1 MAKRKTPTLSDFIGT
16 GSHRFKGSLTV
27 AEPIHQLLVEQLR
40 RGRYQPRL
48 APDQEDL
55 SELMQS
61 IRELGVIEP
70 LVVRPLP
77 ENGQYE
83 ILAGDRRWRAAQQA
97 GVKQVPVVIYD
108 VDDRTAAAIALVE
121 NLQRKNLN
129 AMEEAHALRRLID
142 EFELSQEQLARLVGK
157 SQPTISKSLGLL
169 ELDLEVQTYIQAG
182 RLEAGHGRAL
192 FGLKPEL
199 QQRLAGQAVEK
210 GWSVRELERQK
221 AILLERLEHGKPP
234 PFHKDQRLAA
244 LEKQMQERVGTKV
257 HFTGD
262 AAGGKG
268 RLVIPFNSVEE
279 RENVLAQLGLLG

>member
-1 MAKRKTPTLSDFIGT
+1 MVKRKTPTLSDFIGT
-16 GSHRFKGSLTV
+16 GGHQFEGSLTA
-27 AEPIHQLLVEQLR
+27 AETIHQLFVEQLH

-48 APDQEDL
+48 DPDQEDL

-77 ENGQYE
+77 ENEQYE

-97 GVKQVPVVIYD
+97 GVKQVPVVVYD

-121 NLQRKNLN
+121 NLQRKDLN
-129 AMEEAHALRRLID
+129 AIEEARALERLLG
-142 EFELSQEQLARLVGK
+142 EFGLSQEQLAGLIGK

-169 ELDLEVQTYIQAG
+169 DLDPEVQAHIQAG

-199 QQRLAGQAVEK
+199 QQRLAGQSVEK

-221 AILLERLEHGKPP
+221 AILLERLEHGKPLP
-234 PFHKDQRLAA
+234 PERDQRLTA
-244 LEKQMQERVGTKV
+244 LEKQLQERLGTQV

>member
-1 MAKRKTPTLSDFIGT
+1 M
-16 GSHRFKGSLTV
+16 
-27 AEPIHQLLVEQLR
+27 EQLR

-48 APDQEDL
+48 TPDQEDL

-129 AMEEAHALRRLID
+129 AMEEAHALRRLI
-142 EFELSQEQLARLVGK
+142 
-157 SQPTISKSLGLL
+157 
-169 ELDLEVQTYIQAG
+169 
-182 RLEAGHGRAL
+182 
-192 FGLKPEL
+192 
-199 QQRLAGQAVEK
+199 
-210 GWSVRELERQK
+210 
-221 AILLERLEHGKPP
+221 
-234 PFHKDQRLAA
+234 
-244 LEKQMQERVGTKV
+244 
-257 HFTGD
+257 
-262 AAGGKG
+262 
-268 RLVIPFNSVEE
+268 
-279 RENVLAQLGLLG
+279 

>member
-16 GSHRFKGSLTV
+16 GSHQFEGSLTA
-27 AEPIHQLLVEQLR
+27 AETIRQLAVEQLY

-55 SELMQS
+55 SELTQS

-77 ENGQYE
+77 KDGHYE
-83 ILAGDRRWRAAQQA
+83 ILAGHRRWRAAQQA
-97 GVKQVPVVIYD
+97 GIRQVPVVVYD
-108 VDDRTAAAIALVE
+108 VDDRLAAAIALVE
-121 NLQRKNLN
+121 NLQRKDLN
-129 AMEEAHALRRLID
+129 AMEEAHALKRLID
-142 EFELSQEQLARLVGK
+142 DFGLSQEQLAGLIGK
-157 SQPTISKSLGLL
+157 SQPTISKSLSL
-169 ELDLEVQTYIQAG
+169 LDLDSEVQVHIQAG
-182 RLEAGHGRAL
+182 RLEAGHGRVL

-199 QQRLAGQAVEK
+199 QQRLAGQTVEK

-221 AILLERLEHGKPP
+221 IILLERLEHGKPAP
-234 PFHKDQRLAA
+234 TRDPRLTA
-244 LEKQMQERVGTKV
+244 LAKQLQERLGTQV

-262 AAGGKG
+262 VAGGKG